1 MHLVKEILFMLSNL
15 MASQIA
21 LHVFAVLTERYI
33 DSGKHRFGGL
43 RLFTKLLS
51 NMDLS

>member
-1 MHLVKEILFMLSNL
+1 MLSNL

-21 LHVFAVLTERYI
+21 LYVFAVLIERYI
-33 DSGKHRFGGL
+33 ALGKHRFGGL

-51 NMDLS
+51 NIDLS

>member
-1 MHLVKEILFMLSNL
+1 MLSNL
-15 MASQIA
+15 MALPMA

-33 DSGKHRFGGL
+33 ALGKHRISGL

-51 NMDLS
+51 NIDLS